1 MAQSKSN
8 QINYVE
14 YFQDEDCQVPGQG
27 MAREGLKDRL
37 PILLDQILGQ
47 AQSKEQLRLILK
59 VKDAASFQ
67 EFFHHLRST
76 TERDIALALIHQAT
90 VVQIMSFGCLIKDQY
105 SENVY

>member
-8 QINYVE
+8 QINNVE

-27 MAREGLKDRL
+27 TAREGLKEGL
-37 PILLDQILGQ
+37 PILLDQVLGQ

-67 EFFHHLRST
+67 EFFHQLRST

-90 VVQIMSFGCLIKDQY
+90 VVQIMCFGCLIKVK